1 MHTCTCI
8 HKYAYTLKCMSRLS
22 NTLIQTG
29 DLLTDFQGAFLFSK
43 VDILSK
49 RQACHMF
56 QCKNAISSSGT
67 GRCSVKLFGNG
78 FFCFFVQHI
87 SIKMSFMTYII
98 FVTTFS
104 LCNGD
109 ILTGIAPFPF
119 YGIIKF
125 SDDINSL
132 QWLFF
137 FSGIYLH
144 IILIDFKSKNKF

>member
-29 DLLTDFQGAFLFSK
+29 DFLTDFQGAFLFSK

-104 LCNGD
+104 LCKGD

-125 SDDINSL
+125 SAMVIFFLWN
-132 QWLFF
+132 LFAYY
-137 FSGIYLH
+137 IY
-144 IILIDFKSKNKF
+144 